1 MGDPSNTVRH
11 HREFSWSD
19 QALNSSQMQQ
29 TLYYCCTN
37 TLESSVDALSGAP
50 KHPLWS
56 QDKLGALDTRIRLRT
71 ENVFGEPV
79 KCPTHINTF
88 EGHN

>member
-37 TLESSVDALSGAP
+37 TSESSVDALSGAP
-50 KHPLWS
+50 KGARTCSEHRTRV
-56 QDKLGALDTRIRLRT
+56 LGRL
-71 ENVFGEPV
+71 FLGS
-79 KCPTHINTF
+79 
-88 EGHN
+88 